1 MNFVSIVR
9 QGGRATSGTSLS
21 LTRSALKAKGDEK
34 AGAVDEQSDDDR
46 VADVYESCGYFFG
59 EYASSTPGQYALSLK
74 TPRWAALQV

>member
-1 MNFVSIVR
+1 M
-9 QGGRATSGTSLS
+9 T
-21 LTRSALKAKGDEK
+21 LTRSALKAKGDEE
-34 AGAVDEQSDDDR
+34 ASAVDEQSDDYR